1 LSHATSSTLQSLMV
15 ALEKLN
21 LTLVLLGVLKGGE
34 CAEITPLAGSRV
46 FLTRIQTEL
55 SGFEFADH
63 VLQDAIPLEHAASLF

>member
-1 LSHATSSTLQSLMV
+1 VV

-21 LTLVLLGVLKGGE
+21 LTLVLLGVLKSGE

-63 VLQDAIPLEHAASLF
+63 ALLDAGPLKRAARLF